1 MCTET
6 GSTASP
12 ATKSKLLIGSNNKQ
26 SLIPSP
32 TALPTP
38 TAAAAGSVVGS
49 NVKNAANSTKKRH
62 AHDHDPYIAP
72 SHITSVLGIIWYH
85 YKQGN
90 IHLYITSSMLVLHLG
105 AICGLLRLS
114 TCSNYT
120 LAWTILLLPIR

>member
-32 TALPTP
+32 SALPTP
-38 TAAAAGSVVGS
+38 TVGAASSVVGS
-49 NVKNAANSTKKRH
+49 NVNNAVNGTEKRR
-62 AHDHDPYIAP
+62 APDHDSHIAP